1 MTLRSDI
8 TMNEVQRSIFQSV
21 FTQTDGQ
28 RPTIFRWVIDC
39 GISTVGEAL
48 SPDLRITVD
57 KAWCTGGR
65 LPPCQSAIS
74 TDTLQ
79 GMFPQT
85 DDSSVGQGI
94 PTECLIVF
102 VQRYQRIILIGFLH
116 PLHALCRVSQYL
128 IASLHE
134 SLVLGFLI
142 IRVVGVLLVEAV
154 VIVNKVYRTERT
166 VGLNLTNHS
175 TDAVS
180 IVGMILQGKGD
191 AVVSGSDQLI
201 TLRHIEAH
209 TLVHH
214 RLDILRHHTGQFFLG
229 RSVGHFIF
237 REELHGS
244 RPRITIGG
252 CHQHRLT
259 RCLMLMTRIG
269 KIMHIKFPMPIGHH
283 RLMVVSPWLGTTHQ
297 LDVVYTHNRTQS
309 TVMAT
314 RIGYLCTGVMH
325 HIPDIYS
332 CGATLRLLCIRMH
345 SKRRQQTNK

>member
-1 MTLRSDI
+1 
-8 TMNEVQRSIFQSV
+8 
-21 FTQTDGQ
+21 
-28 RPTIFRWVIDC
+28 
-39 GISTVGEAL
+39 
-48 SPDLRITVD
+48 
-57 KAWCTGGR
+57 
-65 LPPCQSAIS
+65 
-74 TDTLQ
+74 
-79 GMFPQT
+79 MFPQT
-85 DDSSVGQGI
+85 DDPSVGQGI

-102 VQRYQRIILIGFLH
+102 VQRNQRIILIGFLY
-116 PLHALCRVSQYL
+116 PLHTLCRVGQYL

-134 SLVLGFLI
+134 SLVLRFLI
-142 IRVVGVLLVEAV
+142 VGIIGVLLVETV

-201 TLRHIEAH
+201 TLRHVEAH

-214 RLDILRHHTGQFFLG
+214 GLDILCHHTRQFFLG
-229 RSVGHFIF
+229 RSVGHFII

-244 RPRITIGG
+244 RPRITICG

-297 LDVVYTHNRTQS
+297 LDVMYTYNRTQS
-309 TVMAT
+309 AVMAT
-314 RIGYLCTGVMH
+314 GIGYFRSGIMH
-325 HIPDIYS
+325 HITDIYG
-332 CGATLRLLCIRMH
+332 CGATLRFLCIRMH